1 MDIKEM
7 LDIIEKFEELDNALL
22 RLGFSNSSIMYAPH
36 IRDEF
41 DDCINKL
48 NSLKELFGMP
58 INKQDWYFD
67 WDNFDDLKIIEELEG
82 DDD

>member
-22 RLGFSNSSIMYAPH
+22 RLGFSDSSIMYASH

-67 WDNFDDLKIIEELEG
+67 WDNFNDLKIIEELEG
-82 DDD
+82 DGL